1 MIDSYE
7 VGRKI
12 SSLRLSQNLTQE
24 ELAEKLYVTRQALS
38 RWERGQA
45 VPPVEIVVE
54 LGRIFNVS
62 FDEILCLNE
71 TFDVDPENIFKNH
84 DRQLIINRIISGDL
98 EVDIPNVFYQF
109 SPLERIHI
117 LSKVK
122 DGTIKTDLNELI
134 VRLTPSELKF
144 LGGNKNEWI
153 CKP

>member
-1 MIDSYE
+1 
-7 VGRKI
+7 
-12 SSLRLSQNLTQE
+12 
-24 ELAEKLYVTRQALS
+24 VTRQALS

-98 EVDIPNVFYQF
+98 VVDIPSIFYQL

-117 LSKVK
+117 LSKIK
-122 DGTIKTDLNELI
+122 DETIKTDLNELI
-134 VRLTPSELKF
+134 VKLTPSELKF
-144 LGGNKNEWI
+144 LGGNKNE
-153 CKP
+153 

>member
-12 SSLRLSQNLTQE
+12 SSLRLNHNMTQE

-54 LGRIFNVS
+54 LGRIFHVS

-71 TFDVDPENIFKNH
+71 SFEIDPDDIFKNH

-98 EVDIPNVFYQF
+98 EVNIPDIFYQL

-117 LSKVK
+117 LSKIR
-122 DGTIKTDLNELI
+122 DGVITTNFEELI
-134 VRLTPSELKF
+134 VKLTPSELKF
-144 LGGNKNEWI
+144 LGGKKHE
-153 CKP
+153 